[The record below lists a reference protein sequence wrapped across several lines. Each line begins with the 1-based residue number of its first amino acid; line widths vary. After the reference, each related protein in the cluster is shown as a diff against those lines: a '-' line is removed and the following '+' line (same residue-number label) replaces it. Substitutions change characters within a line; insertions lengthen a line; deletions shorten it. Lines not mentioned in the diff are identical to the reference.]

1 MKKSVSLILTVL
13 LSAMLFASCGTSD
26 LDSSLKHL
34 KADGAEYDYTRFEGQ
49 NVTLNVANWG
59 EYLCIDEPDML
70 DVNEQFEALTGIKVN
85 YQMYSTNEEL
95 YAKLKNGGSD
105 YDIIIPSDYTISR
118 LINDD
123 MLEKLDFDN
132 IPNFEKYIDDNY
144 KNPEY
149 DPTNEYSVP
158 YTWGMVCLIYNK
170 TMVDEA
176 PTSWSA
182 LWDERYSGNI
192 LMFNNPR
199 DAFGIAQEMLGV
211 SLNSENESELDDCF
225 ALLESQQPVVQAYV
239 MDEIFDKMEGGSA
252 ALAPYYVGDAVV
264 MMESN
269 PDLDYVIPEEGT
281 NLFVDAICIPKG
293 AKHKEA
299 AEMYINFLC
308 ETEIALAN
316 CEYIGY
322 STPHT
327 GAYELLDDDV
337 KNDDRRYPS
346 DDFIAEKT
354 ETFRA
359 LSEDASEYMQNLWN
373 KLKF

>member
-1 MKKSVSLILTVL
+1 MKKTLSLILTVL

-26 LDSSLKHL
+26 LDSSLEHL
-34 KADGAEYDYTRFEGQ
+34 RADDAEYDYTRFEGQ
-49 NVTLNVANWG
+49 NITINVANWG

-123 MLEKLDFDN
+123 MLEKLDFSN

-182 LWDERYSGNI
+182 LWDEKYSGNI

-211 SLNSENESELDDCF
+211 SLNSEDTSELDDCF
-225 ALLESQQPVVQAYV
+225 ELLESQQPVVQAYV

-293 AKHKEA
+293 AKNKEA

-337 KNDDRRYPS
+337 KNDARRYPS
-346 DDFIAEKT
+346 DEFIATKT